1 MARVPYLTR
10 EDLRP
15 EDRGIF
21 DGLMAERGTV
31 MNLFRVLA
39 HTPNLL
45 RGLLAYSSQIRFHLT
60 LDPHL
65 RELAILTVGRLCRA
79 TYEESHHWNIARSA
93 GVPRE
98 KLDALRE
105 YERSPVFTERERAVI
120 RYSVEATRDV
130 RVSDATFAKYR
141 LRPEFS
147 AGAYAASPSTL
158 YQPKVSTVWRSG
170 STNTSSWAAAS
181 RNGAR

>member
-10 EDLRP
+10 EDLQP
-15 EDRGIF
+15 EDREIF
-21 DGLMAERGTV
+21 DGVLAERGTV

-79 TYEESHHWNIARSA
+79 TYEVSHHWNIARSA

-98 KLDALRE
+98 KLDALLE
-105 YERSPVFTERERAVI
+105 YERSSVFTERERAVI

-130 RVSDATFAKYR
+130 QVSDATFAA
-141 LRPEFS
+141 LRAFLDAPRIVELVQLVAYYNMIS
-147 AGAYAASPSTL
+147 RILEPLGVELEAGFAKLP
-158 YQPKVSTVWRSG
+158 
-170 STNTSSWAAAS
+170 
-181 RNGAR
+181 

>member
-1 MARVPYLTR
+1 MPRLPYLTR
-10 EDLRP
+10 EGLRP
-15 EDRGIF
+15 EDREVF

-45 RGLLAYSSQIRFHLT
+45 RRLLAYSSLMRFHLT
-60 LDPHL
+60 LDPQL

-93 GVPRE
+93 GVPRD
-98 KLDALRE
+98 KLDALPE
-105 YERSPVFTERERAVI
+105 YERSPLFTERERAVI

-130 RVSDATFAKYR
+130 RVSDATFDALRTFLDAPRIVELVQLVAYYNMISRILEPLGVELEAGFAR
-141 LRPEFS
+141 LP
-147 AGAYAASPSTL
+147 
-158 YQPKVSTVWRSG
+158 
-170 STNTSSWAAAS
+170 
-181 RNGAR
+181 